1 MNIFFLGQIDRATV
15 LYDQPPEFFH
25 PTSLEE
31 KHEVNYMFQSK
42 DLIQNNWSE
51 KTFINCGLLL
61 VVL

>member
-1 MNIFFLGQIDRATV
+1 MNFFFLGQIDRATV

-31 KHEVNYMFQSK
+31 KHEVNYMFQSE

-51 KTFINCGLLL
+51 KNL
-61 VVL
+61 